1 MKKTKMEVNIR
12 TPYKTFVENFSGFSR
27 IVTRTSE
34 ATIVVQNK
42 MPPSIH
48 MLPPGTLKLKSETE
62 IKGFSG
68 ELIHMGGWLVIHPDN
83 SCDINLMEAFDKKDL
98 NSDKIGKGEFS
109 KEADGNAMK
118 YIDRIRNTTQRTFI
132 KNA

>member
-1 MKKTKMEVNIR
+1 MKKPKMEVNIR

>member
-1 MKKTKMEVNIR
+1 MKKPKMEVNIR

-27 IVTRTSE
+27 LVTRTSE